1 MNIENINAIISAVQN
16 LKNENI
22 NIQLDPEKIISDFE
36 SIQERNLEGGYTLS
50 TEYRMIK
57 NIQSSMFQ
65 SLSMVADTD
74 VDKFVPLSIAVEHI
88 KSKLSHE
95 YETNL

>member
-1 MNIENINAIISAVQN
+1 
-16 LKNENI
+16 
-22 NIQLDPEKIISDFE
+22 
-36 SIQERNLEGGYTLS
+36 
-50 TEYRMIK
+50 
-57 NIQSSMFQ
+57 
-65 SLSMVADTD
+65 MVADTD